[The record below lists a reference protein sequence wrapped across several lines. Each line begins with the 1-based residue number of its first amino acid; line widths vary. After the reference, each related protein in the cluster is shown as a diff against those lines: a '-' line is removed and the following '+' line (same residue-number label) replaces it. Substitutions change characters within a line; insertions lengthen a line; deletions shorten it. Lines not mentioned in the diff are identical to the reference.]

1 MWCRIRFFLI
11 LFAAAVMLAGSATG
25 ESNMPF
31 TKDLAYWSGSDGIYS
46 GLKYDEENN
55 IWYTDD
61 EQYAGLADIM
71 KRDILRSQEIRG
83 SYILATDDKIL
94 FIAGINS
101 KDVNG
106 NRVDAYTTYEIGSL
120 TKMITAT
127 AVLQLCEKNRLSTDD
142 KLEKYFPEFAYGRD
156 ITICH
161 LLHMQSGLRRDF
173 VTDDTFLSDNGEPD
187 FEKWKRYYDDG
198 FSDEELLGM
207 LFDDDLEFKPG
218 MKYAYSNTG
227 YTLLAMIIEKVTG
240 QSFGEY
246 VKENIFDK
254 CGMKHSSS
262 MTTGD
267 VTSIPEPVPGL
278 NDPKDLPGEID
289 TLYQQLSRTLRGCGD
304 IHSCVADMLA
314 FDRALSGGEL
324 IGEKSLAEM
333 FNNNNKYG
341 CGWVRF
347 ENASDTWYHGGESY
361 FYLGYNMYMKS
372 AEYGNL
378 YLIQF
383 HPIRSGDEYSHELMR
398 DIAIAA
404 HS

>member
-25 ESNMPF
+25 ESDMPF

-267 VTSIPEPVPGL
+267 VTSIPESVPGL